1 MKIGIFFEGNPK
13 MGGGF
18 FQSLKSS
25 ILISNIEDY
34 ADKFEVLLPTLSQ
47 TNILKKKT

>member
-25 ILISNIEDY
+25 ILISNIEVY
-34 ADKFEVLLPTLSQ
+34 ADKYEVIITDIKSKEY
-47 TNILKKKT
+47 LKK